1 MKISAK
7 NPTTVLSRWTRF
19 LGAMLAVAFMVSAA
33 IAAGPT
39 PVNLGTA
46 GDFVILAKTGISVTG
61 TTAIVGDLGVSPA
74 AATYITGFDLIAD
87 PSNTFSIS
95 SLVTGRI
102 YAADYTDPT
111 PTTMTT
117 AIGDMET
124 AYTDAAGR
132 TLPDHTELY
141 AGDLTGQTL
150 IPGLYNW
157 STGVLVSAGGVT
169 ISGAASDVWIFQ
181 IAGNLTVANGAI
193 VTLSGGALAS
203 NIFWQVAGQVTL
215 GTTAAMKGIILCQT
229 AIAMSTGATLSG
241 RALAQTAVTLDA
253 NAVTQPATVTA
264 VENGLASQAPQ
275 EIVLLQNFRNH
286 SIEFTVPSNGRTT
299 LRIVNTAGQ
308 DIATLF
314 NGEAEAGKYNHV
326 QLNMSGLAKGVYF
339 SKLEFNGKVKLN
351 KMLLV
356 R

>member
-229 AIAMSTGATLSG
+229 AIVMSTGATLTG

-253 NAVTQPATVTA
+253 NAITRPATVVA
-264 VENGLASQAPQ
+264 VGNGFVAPQ
-275 EIVLLQNFRNH
+275 KFAFIQNYTNQ
-286 SIEFTVPSNGRTT
+286 SIEFTVPTNGRTT
-299 LRIVNTAGQ
+299 LRILNSLGQ
-308 DIATLF
+308 EVATLF
-314 NGEAEAGKYNHV
+314 NGEAIAGRNNRVHF
-326 QLNMSGLAKGVYF
+326 NASGLAKGLYF
-339 SKLEFNGKVKLN
+339 SKLEFGGDVNLK
-351 KMLLV
+351 KMLAV
-356 R
+356 K